1 MDIACVKAPEPGKSL
16 QSPQEQS
23 AFIGAQSLSRD
34 TGRQKSIPKPI
45 ACLVEP
51 KDRSLTCRFYP
62 KAPPDNPEGI
72 EPEGIEEAQ
81 VLLGRLAQG
90 DSAAFWGLWDDHQK
104 YLYDVCLRNMR
115 GVPEDAEEALSRVM
129 FRAWGKLPNYAS
141 EITNIKAW
149 LIKLTYNLCMDI
161 HRERKRQVLGIKS
174 VEDKALADSWPAS
187 SIIQSPEQALLSG
200 EMYAHINSAIDSLP
214 NNLREP
220 FNLRFFEQMPYQEI
234 AKVLT
239 LSIVNVR
246 KRIQKARAILRQR
259 LNDYHDK

>member
-1 MDIACVKAPEPGKSL
+1 MDIACVKASEPGKRL
-16 QSPQEQS
+16 QNPQEQS
-23 AFIGAQSLSRD
+23 AFVGAQSHSID
-34 TGRQKSIPKPI
+34 MGKQKSVPKPI

-51 KDRSLTCRFYP
+51 KDRTLTSRFYC
-62 KAPPDNPEGI
+62 KASLDNQKD
-72 EPEGIEEAQ
+72 IEEAQ
-81 VLLGRLAQG
+81 ILLGRLAQG
-90 DSAAFWGLWDDHQK
+90 DSAAFWGIWGDHQK

-161 HRERKRQVLGIKS
+161 HRERKRQVLGVKS
-174 VEDKALADSWPAS
+174 VEDIAMADNWPAS

-200 EMYAHINSAIDSLP
+200 EMYACINSAINSLP
-214 NNLREP
+214 SNLREP
-220 FNLRFFEQMPYQEI
+220 FNMRFFEQMPYQEI

-246 KRIQKARAILRQR
+246 KRIQKARAILRER

>member
-1 MDIACVKAPEPGKSL
+1 MDIACVKALEPGKSL

-23 AFIGAQSLSRD
+23 AFVSAQPHLID
-34 TGRQKSIPKPI
+34 VGKQKNVPKPI

-51 KDRSLTCRFYP
+51 KDRSFAGRFYT
-62 KAPPDNPEGI
+62 KAPLENQEDIKGAEI
-72 EPEGIEEAQ
+72 
-81 VLLGRLAQG
+81 LLGRLAQG

-129 FRAWGKLPNYAS
+129 FRAWGKLPCYAS

-161 HRERKRQVLGIKS
+161 HRERKRQVRGVSS
-174 VEDKALADSWPAS
+174 VEDIVTADSWHAS
-187 SIIQSPEQALLSG
+187 SIIQSPEQALLTG
-200 EMYAHINSAIDSLP
+200 EMYAYINSAIDSLP
-214 NNLREP
+214 RNLREP

-234 AKVLT
+234 AKALT

-246 KRIQKARAILRQR
+246 KRIQKARAILRER
-259 LNDYHDK
+259 LNDYNDK